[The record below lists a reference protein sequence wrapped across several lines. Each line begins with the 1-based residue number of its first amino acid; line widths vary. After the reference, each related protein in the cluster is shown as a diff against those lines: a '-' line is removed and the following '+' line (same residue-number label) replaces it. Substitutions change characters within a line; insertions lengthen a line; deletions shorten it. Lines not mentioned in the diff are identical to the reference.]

1 MWDGVKFTPPR
12 QSEYRTNRYND
23 SMVHHEIDFAD
34 VDRVPGLFVH
44 LQNQLGG
51 RCVDLQFIF
60 DGSFPKS
67 ELKKFGFSA
76 REGESRIWFLAHPTY
91 RIAAIHLETTQSWI
105 LEIIKRSGRGVLIDA
120 ARLEFLK
127 GSGTFGVQLTFPM
140 DVSAT

>member
-1 MWDGVKFTPPR
+1 
-12 QSEYRTNRYND
+12 
-23 SMVHHEIDFAD
+23 
-34 VDRVPGLFVH
+34 
-44 LQNQLGG
+44 
-51 RCVDLQFIF
+51 
-60 DGSFPKS
+60 
-67 ELKKFGFSA
+67 
-76 REGESRIWFLAHPTY
+76 LAHPTY